1 MCSTRRFCVVIGVLG
16 MIAVGAFMLAPVD
29 VAIPAPPGFDPFT
42 SPITLPT
49 NRDAQQRM
57 YAAQDYIAEQE
68 WAKAVKELQRL
79 LNSPEDGFV
88 QVTSDGPKPTTLWVS
103 IRSEANRL
111 LGTMPRDGL
120 KIYEDMYGREAAS
133 NLERAQK
140 QNDPQLLADVA
151 QRFLHTK
158 SGLKAAELLGTRC
171 LERDEPM
178 MAAPYFERLVNG
190 PRGAELDT
198 QIILKAAL
206 AFYRAGDKAGGDEE
220 WKKLQ
225 ARAKQDGGIQIGNQL
240 ISIDRVR
247 DELDKASR
255 EEPRL
260 SRDVSY
266 YRFTASRTGQG
277 IGGPFSGE
285 PVWSLSTVLAP
296 ESGSGDART
305 WAEDMINNGS
315 RQLEQKGM
323 PPLPAF
329 QPIAVPGQVIYRT
342 YNGVYSAY
350 LKEVDIE
357 ITVGGEKIREKKKPG
372 DHAWWSHTDGGILSL
387 VRDPN
392 KKGVIDSW
400 RAQYNQWLTSN
411 SVFENSITGTISTDG
426 SRVFAIDDLVIQPH
440 PQALMQFRMGW
451 GGQMN
456 FGALQKQVADRN
468 TLKAFSIE
476 LGGSLRWELGGDHDP
491 NVNAPGPLGQNRG
504 TKDSF
509 FLGPPLPLGDKLY
522 VLNEKD
528 GEVRLICLH
537 PKDGNERNPPVPK
550 LEDGWV
556 QTLATAKDK
565 VSLDFNRRM
574 HAAHLAYSDGILV
587 CPTNAGTVLAVDLL
601 THSLVWAHQYR
612 EPEPVDPKKPI
623 RPQIGF
629 NPNQPQQQ
637 YLINEWKATAPAVVD
652 GKVVFAAPDSQ
663 TLHCI
668 SLRDGREVW
677 RKKREADDLYFAG
690 VFGGKVLIVSKNSVR
705 ALKLTTGEDAWKVA
719 NTGTPSGQGVA
730 SDNIYYLPVRASAD
744 AAKEPGVVAINLTK
758 GEIAGVT
765 KAAKKDGRVE
775 IPGNLI
781 FFDNLLLSQGLNNL
795 VCYPLLPKE

>member
-1 MCSTRRFCVVIGVLG
+1 MRSTRRFCVVIGVVG
-16 MIAVGAFMLAPVD
+16 MIAAAAFMLAPVD
-29 VAIPAPPGFDPFT
+29 VAVSAQPGFDPFT

-57 YAAQDYIAEQE
+57 NAAQDYIAEQE
-68 WAKAVKELQRL
+68 WAKAVKEIQRL
-79 LNSPEDGFV
+79 LNNPEDGFV
-88 QVTSDGPKPTTLWVS
+88 QVSTDGPKPTTLWVS

-120 KIYEDMYGREAAS
+120 KVYEDMFGREAAT

-140 QNDPQLLADVA
+140 QNDPQMLADVA

-171 LERDEPM
+171 LERDEAM

-190 PRGAELDT
+190 PRGADLET
-198 QIILKAAL
+198 PVILKAAL

-225 ARAKQDGGIQIGNQL
+225 ARAKQDGGIQVGAQVV
-240 ISIDRVR
+240 SIERIR
-247 DELDKASR
+247 EELDKASR

-260 SRDVSY
+260 SRDVNY
-266 YRFTASRTGQG
+266 YRFTPSRTGQG
-277 IGGPFSGE
+277 TGGPISGDH
-285 PVWSLSTVLAP
+285 VWAVSTVLAP
-296 ESGSGDART
+296 ESGSGDARS

-315 RQLEQKGM
+315 RQVEQKGT

-342 YNGVYSAY
+342 YNGVYAAY

-400 RAQYNQWLTSN
+400 RAQYNQWGTSN

-476 LGGSLRWELGGDHDP
+476 LGGSLRWELGGEHDP
-491 NVNAPGPLGQNRG
+491 HEEKLPGKPG
-504 TKDSF
+504 TRDSF
-509 FLGPPLPLGDKLY
+509 FLGPPLPLADKLY

-528 GEVRLICLH
+528 GALRIICLQ
-537 PKDGNERNPPVPK
+537 PKDGAEKNPPAPDIV
-550 LEDGWV
+550 WV
-556 QTLATAKDK
+556 QTLANAKDK
-565 VSLDFNRRM
+565 VNLDFNRRM
-574 HAAHLAYSDGILV
+574 HAAHLAYGDGILV
-587 CPTNAGTVLAVDLL
+587 CPTNAGTVLGVDLL

-612 EPEPVDPKKPI
+612 EPEVVDPKKPAV

-629 NPNQPQQQ
+629 NPNQQQMQ
-637 YLINEWKATAPAVVD
+637 YLVNEWKATAPAVVD

-663 TLHCI
+663 TIHCL

-690 VFGGKVLIVSKNSVR
+690 VFGGKVLIVGKNQVR
-705 ALKLTTGEDAWKVA
+705 ALKLTTGEDVWKLG

-730 SDNIYYLPVRASAD
+730 SDNVYYLPIRASAD
-744 AAKEPGVVAINLTK
+744 PGKEPGVLAINLAK
-758 GEIAGVT
+758 GELIGLT
-765 KAAKKDGRVE
+765 KSAKKDGRVE

-781 FFDNLLLSQGLNNL
+781 FYDGYLLSQGLNSL
-795 VCYPLLPKE
+795 VCYPVLPKEDNP